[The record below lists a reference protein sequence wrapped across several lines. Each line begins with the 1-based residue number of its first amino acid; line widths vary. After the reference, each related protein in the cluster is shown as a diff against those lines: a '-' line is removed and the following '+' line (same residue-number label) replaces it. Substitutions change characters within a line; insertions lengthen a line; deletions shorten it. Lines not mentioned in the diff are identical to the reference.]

1 MKFPGYVDIDAYF
14 ISIMTLFFLYN
25 QGSGKTTLAKKLARA
40 WKCEL
45 INGKYSV
52 MKVPLSL
59 RNTKYKYPQLVMQHC
74 FKFWVDVLHFSPC
87 MINLSRNKNVCC
99 RPNFGFLVRFL
110 SKLELVMQQIC
121 SSCATS
127 WRWRFFYLVFCRV
140 YPHVGWWTI
149 VCYSCH
155 LFYLCFHW
163 IQFKEVSQFLALSRF
178 GTLAEFCT
186 VTKYSFGSLVDC
198 WAC

>member
-14 ISIMTLFFLYN
+14 ISIMTLFLLYN

-87 MINLSRNKNVCC
+87 MINLSHTCSKNICC
-99 RPNFGFLVRFL
+99 RLTKVVASNL
-110 SKLELVMQQIC
+110 SLPQWRAEKC
-121 SSCATS
+121 SKHQFSN
-127 WRWRFFYLVFCRV
+127 
-140 YPHVGWWTI
+140 
-149 VCYSCH
+149 
-155 LFYLCFHW
+155 LFKVANSHN
-163 IQFKEVSQFLALSRF
+163 QPSS
-178 GTLAEFCT
+178 
-186 VTKYSFGSLVDC
+186 
-198 WAC
+198 

>member
-1 MKFPGYVDIDAYF
+1 
-14 ISIMTLFFLYN
+14 MT
-25 QGSGKTTLAKKLARA
+25 KLVH
-40 WKCEL
+40 WPM
-45 INGKYSV
+45 S
-52 MKVPLSL
+52 SL
-59 RNTKYKYPQLVMQHC
+59 RRQNTRYQNPKKAKTSENCSKLSASWATYRRVKVAKTFNVSRNIISFLVWSRC
-74 FKFWVDVLHFSPC
+74 FTFSPC